1 MIDVLNE
8 VNKGNYK
15 RTMVNDKNENEKEK
29 TLRPNSGK
37 IIYQNNVIK
46 FEKVPLVTP
55 NGITLF

>member
-15 RTMVNDKNENEKEK
+15 RTMVNDKNENEK